1 MLQNLSPQSA
11 IEVILLLLLRKRQGK
26 SIILFIFHLIAL
38 LL

>member
-26 SIILFIFHLIAL
+26 S
-38 LL
+38 